1 MAVGGGVVRGVV
13 HLVCG
18 AACLLPAILLHL
30 AGDPHYQPA
39 LLALIGAIFTVVGL
53 TMVSRPARPVL
64 PTTPVLATLVTS
76 ASAALLLLMTVTGP
90 PPCYCDLLDCTCG
103 TPQLNTFTWL
113 PLVASLLEL
122 GMSCQTAHQALAE
135 RANV

>member
-18 AACLLPAILLHL
+18 AACLLPALLLHL
-30 AGDPHYQPA
+30 AGDPYYQPA
-39 LLALIGAIFTVVGL
+39 LLALFGAVFTVVGL
-53 TMVSRPARPVL
+53 TTVSRPAS
-64 PTTPVLATLVTS
+64 PTTPVLATWVTS
-76 ASAALLLLMTVTGP
+76 ATAALLLLMTLTGP

-122 GMSCQTAHQALAE
+122 GMSCQTVHQALAE
-135 RANV
+135 RTNV